1 MSNGTSV
8 KKRNG
13 SIEPLNLEK
22 IHRMVEE
29 ACEGLA
35 GVSASQVEIQ
45 SGIQFYDG
53 ISTAEIQEI
62 LIRSASDLI
71 TLDNPNYQ
79 YVASRLLLFAVRKS
93 LYGRLRE
100 LPTLEEHI
108 VSCVT
113 QEVYDAD
120 IYSKYSLEEIRK
132 ADSFLDHGR
141 DFLFTYAGL
150 RQVVDKYL
158 VQDRSGGGVYETPQF
173 MYIMIALT
181 IFAEYPKETRMNY
194 VERYYEAISKHK
206 INIPTPIMGGVR
218 TPIRQFASCVLVDI
232 DDTLDSIFSSDM
244 AVGKYVAQR
253 AGIGINA
260 GRIRGI
266 NSKIRGGEVQ
276 HTGVVPFLKKFE
288 STVRCCT
295 QNGIRGGS
303 ATVHFPIWH
312 QEIQD
317 IIVLKNNK
325 GTEDNRVRKL
335 DYSIQLS
342 ALFYQRFIDNE
353 QITLFSPHDVP
364 GLYDS
369 FGTEDFDELYV
380 KYENDESVPKKTISA
395 QELILD
401 LLKERA
407 ETGRIYIMNIDHC
420 NSHSSF
426 IDKVEMS
433 NLCQEITL
441 PTKPI
446 QHIDDETGEIALC
459 ILSAINIGKIR
470 DVSDFESFCDLSV
483 RSLDEL
489 IDFQQY
495 PVRAAEI
502 ATKARRSLGVGFIG
516 LAHYLAKQGVK
527 YDDPKAWQLIH
538 DLTESFQYNL
548 LKATVNLAK
557 EKGACEYSDNTK
569 YSHGILPIDTY
580 KKDVDELVPNNLKY
594 DWESLRE
601 EVKQYGVRNSTLS
614 AQMPSESSS
623 VVCNATNGIEPPRG
637 YLSVKKSKKGPL
649 KQIVPSYNSLKNNY
663 TLLWD
668 MSGNT
673 GYINIVAV
681 MQKFFDQAISGNWSY
696 NPQHYEG
703 SEVPTSVMAQD
714 LLTTYKYGWKTSY
727 YQNTYDIKTDEVVE
741 NLDNESSDN
750 KLECLLNE
758 LSNAEEEACESCSI

>member
-1 MSNGTSV
+1 
-8 KKRNG
+8 
-13 SIEPLNLEK
+13 
-22 IHRMVEE
+22 
-29 ACEGLA
+29 
-35 GVSASQVEIQ
+35 
-45 SGIQFYDG
+45 
-53 ISTAEIQEI
+53 
-62 LIRSASDLI
+62 
-71 TLDNPNYQ
+71 
-79 YVASRLLLFAVRKS
+79 
-93 LYGRLRE
+93 LRE
-100 LPTLEEHI
+100 LPTLEDHI
-108 VSCVT
+108 VSCVS
-113 QEVYDAD
+113 QEVYDPE
-120 IYSKYSLEEIRK
+120 IYNKYSLEEIRK
-132 ADSFLDHGR
+132 ADSFIDHGR

-194 VERYYEAISKHK
+194 VERYYEAISRHK

-244 AVGKYVAQR
+244 AIGKYVAQR

-288 STVRCCT
+288 ATVRCCT

-312 QEIQD
+312 KEIQD

-342 ALFYQRFIDNE
+342 KLFYERFITNE
-353 QITLFSPHDVP
+353 KITLFSPHDVP

-369 FGTEDFDELYV
+369 FGTEFFDELYV
-380 KYENDESVPKKTISA
+380 RYENNESIPKTRIDA

-407 ETGRIYIMNIDHC
+407 ETGRMYLMNIDHC

-426 IDKVEMS
+426 LDKVNMS

-446 QHIDDETGEIALC
+446 QHIDDPDGEIALC
-459 ILSAINIGKIR
+459 ILSAINVGKINR
-470 DVSDFESFCDLSV
+470 LEELEDLCDLSV
-483 RSLDEL
+483 RGLEEL
-489 IDFQQY
+489 IDYQGY
-495 PVRAAEI
+495 PVKAAENS
-502 ATKARRSLGVGFIG
+502 TKKRRSLGIGFIG
-516 LAHYLAKQGVK
+516 LAHYLAKNGEH
-527 YDDPKAWQLIH
+527 YDDASAWQLTH
-538 DLTESFQYNL
+538 DLTEAFQYYL
-548 LKATVNLAK
+548 LKSSNQLAK
-557 EKGACEYSDNTK
+557 EKGKCEYFERTK
-569 YSHGILPIDTY
+569 YSQGILPIDTY
-580 KKDVDELVPNNLKY
+580 KSDVDEIVPNKLNY
-594 DWESLRE
+594 DWESLRTSITTH
-601 EVKQYGVRNSTLS
+601 GLRHSTLS

-623 VVCNATNGIEPPRG
+623 IVSNATNGIEPPRD

-649 KQIVPSYNSLKNNY
+649 KQIVPSYSYLKNNY
-663 TLLWD
+663 TILWEMKNND
-668 MSGNT
+668 
-673 GYINIVAV
+673 GYIKIISV

-696 NPQHYEG
+696 NPEHFEDN
-703 SEVPTSVMAQD
+703 EVPVSVMAND

-727 YQNTYDIKTDEVVE
+727 YQNTNDLKSDEIDVKE
-741 NLDNESSDN
+741 SLD
-750 KLECLLNE
+750 KLLGDCSIEQ
-758 LSNAEEEACESCSI
+758 EEDCESCKI